1 MEEGRRGGGGKRKK
15 EKSFGLEKCLKVQLS
30 ASILKFFPLF
40 WKYFTQKLLK
50 ASLFAFEEFSSC
62 FISYCLVTKMTYV
75 YSGIIAT
82 VFGTT
87 GFLGRY
93 VVQQLGELFV
103 SKLLILVDIM
113 LSWCGLVIF
122 DRVDFC
128 FSLLLGFNCEF
139 FGLFPLT
146 ACTLCFFQLK
156 WDLKC

>member
-1 MEEGRRGGGGKRKK
+1 MCFLSLFFVGGGGGGLFGWRRGGGGKRKK

-30 ASILKFFPLF
+30 ASILNFFPLF

-50 ASLFAFEEFSSC
+50 ESLFAFEEFSSC

-113 LSWCGLVIF
+113 LFLVWTSDI
-122 DRVDFC
+122 RSC
-128 FSLLLGFNCEF
+128 
-139 FGLFPLT
+139 
-146 ACTLCFFQLK
+146 
-156 WDLKC
+156 